1 METIFQ
7 NCKIKDQAPPQ
18 EGFCIFAFKW
28 YLKVMKEKKFE
39 FEYEVYE
46 DISELTEQDAWLL
59 REAMSMTEQAY
70 APYSN
75 FHVGAVAILENGEIV
90 AGTNQENAS
99 YPVGI
104 CAERVLLG
112 SVATLHPNIPVKSIA
127 ISYSSDE
134 VKSDHP
140 ISPCGMCRQALL
152 EYETRLKKPIRL
164 ILGGMEGKVYIIKTA
179 TQLLPFAFTSSEL
192 I

>member
-1 METIFQ
+1 MAD
-7 NCKIKDQAPPQ
+7 N
-18 EGFCIFAFKW
+18 
-28 YLKVMKEKKFE
+28 KFE
-39 FEYEVYE
+39 FSYEE
-46 DISELTEQDAWLL
+46 FKDSSELNEADLL
-59 REAMSMTEQAY
+59 LLNEARKVTADAY

-75 FHVGAVAILENGEIV
+75 FHVGAVAILDNGEKV

-112 SVATLHPNIPVKSIA
+112 SAATLFPNVAIKTMA
-127 ISYSSDE
+127 ISYNSNE

-152 EYETRLKKPIRL
+152 EYETRTEKPIRI
-164 ILGGMEGKVYIIKTA
+164 ILSGQEGKVFIINSVKY
-179 TQLLPFAFTSSEL
+179 LLPFAFTSDEL
-192 I
+192 K

>member
-1 METIFQ
+1 MP
-7 NCKIKDQAPPQ
+7 K
-18 EGFCIFAFKW
+18 
-28 YLKVMKEKKFE
+28 YE

-46 DISELTEQDAWLL
+46 DITRLSEKDAWLL
-59 REAMSMTEQAY
+59 TEARAVTEQAY

-75 FHVGAVAILENGEIV
+75 FYVGAVAILDNGEIV

-112 SVATLHPNIPVKSIA
+112 SVATLHPKVPIKTIA
-127 ISYSSDE
+127 ISYNSKD

-152 EYETRLKKPIRL
+152 EYEGRTGKHIRL
-164 ILGGMEGKVYIIKTA
+164 ILSGQEGKVFIIEKA
-179 TQLLPFAFTSSEL
+179 SSLLPFAFTSEEL
-192 I
+192 

>member
-1 METIFQ
+1 MQ
-7 NCKIKDQAPPQ
+7 
-18 EGFCIFAFKW
+18 
-28 YLKVMKEKKFE
+28 EKKFE
-39 FEYEVYE
+39 FSYQVYN
-46 DISELTEQDAWLL
+46 DISELPEKDAWLL
-59 REAMSMTEQAY
+59 REARAVTEQAY

-75 FHVGAVAILENGEIV
+75 FHVGAVAMLSNGEVV

-112 SVATLHPNIPVKSIA
+112 NAATVYPKISIETIA
-127 ISYSSDE
+127 ISYNSDT

-140 ISPCGMCRQALL
+140 ISPCGMCRQSLL
-152 EYETRLKKPIRL
+152 EYETRVNKPIRL
-164 ILGGMEGKVYIIKTA
+164 ILGGMEGKVHVISSAKL
-179 TQLLPFAFTSSEL
+179 LLPFAFTSGEL

>member
-1 METIFQ
+1 
-7 NCKIKDQAPPQ
+7 
-18 EGFCIFAFKW
+18 
-28 YLKVMKEKKFE
+28 MKEEKFE
-39 FEYEVYE
+39 FQYEVYN
-46 DISELTEQDAWLL
+46 DISELDEKDAWLL
-59 REAMSMTEQAY
+59 TEARSVTEQAY

-75 FHVGAVAILENGEIV
+75 FHVGAVAMLENGEIV

-112 SVATLHPNIPVKSIA
+112 SVATIHPNVPVISIA

-140 ISPCGMCRQALL
+140 ISPCGMCRQSLL
-152 EYETRLKKPIRL
+152 EYETRTKHPIRL
-164 ILGGMEGKVYIIKTA
+164 ILSGQEGKVYIINTA
-179 TQLLPFAFTSSEL
+179 KFLLPFAFTSDEL